1 MTTTQLVL
9 GLVCVTL
16 GATVHSTIGFGAA
29 LLSVPLL
36 LLINPDFVPG
46 PITVAGL
53 AVNLFVLSANRG
65 HADWRGVRWAG
76 LGLLPGTALGAVALI
91 LFTGSSLAVLAG
103 SAVLVAVA
111 VCAAGSRLPE
121 GRRTLL
127 GAGFF
132 SGYLGTTAGISG
144 PPLVLAYQD
153 APAATLRATLSWIF
167 LAGAFLTLLTLR
179 ATDHLHA
186 ADWRTGLILAPGGLF
201 GFVASRPLVGHVD
214 SDRLRT
220 AVLVVSALSAVAAI
234 ARALV

>member
-46 PITVAGL
+46 PITVASL

-76 LGLLPGTALGAVALI
+76 LGLLPGTALGAVALT

-121 GRRTLL
+121 GRRALL
-127 GAGFF
+127 GAG
-132 SGYLGTTAGISG
+132 SSRATWAPPPGSVARHWSWPTRTRPQPPCG
-144 PPLVLAYQD
+144 PPC
-153 APAATLRATLSWIF
+153 PGSSW
-167 LAGAFLTLLTLR
+167 
-179 ATDHLHA
+179 
-186 ADWRTGLILAPGGLF
+186 PGR
-201 GFVASRPLVGHVD
+201 S
-214 SDRLRT
+214 
-220 AVLVVSALSAVAAI
+220 
-234 ARALV
+234 